1 MHTCNISLAASL
13 SSLRFGKRPGYTKHE
28 REYGK
33 RQRFP
38 IKPETVQAEKPKLQF
53 GANNYQNDG
62 SFLEQFYKMQG
73 IKGELKIGPTCTKYR
88 KFHNKDAVR
97 SYRAWVR
104 PYLKSRAQEFSKD
117 IHY

>member
-1 MHTCNISLAASL
+1 MSIVLP
-13 SSLRFGKRPGYTKHE
+13 RFGKRPGYTKHE

-38 IKPETVQAEKPKLQF
+38 TKPEPVQEEKAKLQF

-73 IKGELKIGPTCTKYR
+73 IKGESG
-88 KFHNKDAVR
+88 NK
-97 SYRAWVR
+97 
-104 PYLKSRAQEFSKD
+104 YLKKFET
-117 IHY
+117 YL